1 MKRWIWNG
9 TPKIMR
15 FLSSLICLG
24 LIHSVS
30 AEPIASQQV
39 ENDHRV
45 SSKTQE
51 VELVDSARAAWLNL
65 LHNEKHFGSPG
76 YIYAWPDSG
85 SPGGETLRLPFET
98 GQPAQLE
105 VIQATSSR
113 SFKGE
118 LLRPKITPVQFY

>member
-1 MKRWIWNG
+1 MKRWILNC
-9 TPKIMR
+9 TPKIIR
-15 FLSSLICLG
+15 FLSPLICLC
-24 LIHSVS
+24 LIQSVS

-39 ENDHRV
+39 ENHHPV
-45 SSKTQE
+45 LNNTQE

-85 SPGGETLRLPFET
+85 RPGDETLRLPFET

-105 VIQATSSR
+105 VIQSTSSR

-118 LLRPKITPVQFY
+118 LLRPRITPVQFD